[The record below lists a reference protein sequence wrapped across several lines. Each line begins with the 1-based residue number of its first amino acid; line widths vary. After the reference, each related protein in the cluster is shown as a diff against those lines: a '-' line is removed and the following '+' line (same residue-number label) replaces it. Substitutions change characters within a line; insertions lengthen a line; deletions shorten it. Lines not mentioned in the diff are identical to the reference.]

1 MIKKAIFYTSF
12 FLILYLIGVNTHQL
26 ILNKQEQI
34 LPFSLVKVYRFHA
47 VFSAL
52 ICINF
57 IILSTVDKI
66 FEQLGFVYLGVII
79 LKLVLFALTFY
90 KPIISDLDLS
100 ISARISLIIPTFI
113 FLLTEAFFVIK
124 ILKIKDSKK

>member
-1 MIKKAIFYTSF
+1 MIKKAIFYTSV

-26 ILNKQEQI
+26 ILSNQEQI
-34 LPFSLVKVYRFHA
+34 LPFSLEKVYRFHA

-52 ICINF
+52 ICVNF

-66 FEQLGFVYLGVII
+66 FEQLGFIYLGVII
-79 LKLVLFALTFY
+79 LKLVLFALSFY

-100 ISARISLIIPTFI
+100 ITSRISLIIPTFI

-124 ILKIKDSKK
+124 ILKIKE

>member
-34 LPFSLVKVYRFHA
+34 LSFSLEKVYRFHA

-66 FEQLGFVYLGVII
+66 FEQLGFIYLGVII